1 MEGAPPPRWRRA
13 PAAAHFDADDVGA
26 DVEPEPTRWNMPKN
40 RGRVRVGVVGLVGDV
55 SSWVALLLLPLPGG
69 VVGQPLLPDVIAAE
83 TGLATLLP
91 ISLAFALP
99 RPFGGDGGR
108 NARVSVSDCSS
119 RVVLSEVL
127 VLE

>member
-1 MEGAPPPRWRRA
+1 
-13 PAAAHFDADDVGA
+13 
-26 DVEPEPTRWNMPKN
+26 MPKN

-55 SSWVALLLLPLPGG
+55 SSLVLPVLWLLPLPGG
-69 VVGQPLLPDVIAAE
+69 VVGQPLLSEPISE
-83 TGLATLLP
+83 EEGLAPLLP
-91 ISLAFALP
+91 ISPVFAF

-127 VLE
+127 E

>member
-1 MEGAPPPRWRRA
+1 M
-13 PAAAHFDADDVGA
+13 
-26 DVEPEPTRWNMPKN
+26 
-40 RGRVRVGVVGLVGDV
+40 GLVGDV
-55 SSWVALLLLPLPGG
+55 SSWVVLLLLLPLPGG
-69 VVGQPLLPDVIAAE
+69 VVGQPLLPDAISAE

-91 ISLAFALP
+91 MSLASALP
-99 RPFGGDGGR
+99 RPCGGDGGR